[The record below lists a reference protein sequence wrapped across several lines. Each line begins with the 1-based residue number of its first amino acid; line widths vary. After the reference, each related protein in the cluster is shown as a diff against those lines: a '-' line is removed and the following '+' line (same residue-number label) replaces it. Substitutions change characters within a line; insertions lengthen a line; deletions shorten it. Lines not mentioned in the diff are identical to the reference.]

1 MSEEQGK
8 EDMILARAQG
18 VILFSP
24 NDSIHGCIDIAQCLN
39 PDRELLNLNRIDFTC
54 YYCLSLRFL
63 IIFSV
68 KAFFLA
74 ANTMF

>member
-1 MSEEQGK
+1 MSEEQEK
-8 EDMILARAQG
+8 EDMILAMAQG

-39 PDRELLNLNRIDFTC
+39 PDRESLNLNRIDFTC

-63 IIFSV
+63 IIFSEEALFV
-68 KAFFLA
+68 A
-74 ANTMF
+74 ANTIF

>member
-39 PDRELLNLNRIDFTC
+39 PDESESN
-54 YYCLSLRFL
+54 
-63 IIFSV
+63 
-68 KAFFLA
+68 
-74 ANTMF
+74 